1 MRFAM
6 IVALATGWENSLAH
20 KRLRLGLAALTL
32 CAAAFVLAGCGR
44 SGPPEPPPSGSG
56 GLGWA
61 FPPSLGLAPPAQPG
75 DAAPNPSAAG
85 VAPGQATASRTG
97 FDANGNPVAPT
108 SQKKSFLLDPI
119 LR

>member
-1 MRFAM
+1 
-6 IVALATGWENSLAH
+6 
-20 KRLRLGLAALTL
+20 
-32 CAAAFVLAGCGR
+32 
-44 SGPPEPPPSGSG
+44 
-56 GLGWA
+56 
-61 FPPSLGLAPPAQPG
+61 LGLAPPAQPG

-97 FDANGNPVAPT
+97 FDANGNPVAAT